1 MTSSEG
7 PAGRQRSGERPNT
20 SPARGRGGRTLRD
33 LGLSL
38 AVLAGMV
45 LVLTGLS
52 RGCSF
57 SPGGIS
63 VDPHAVPTVD
73 QSAELRSAAARVGF
87 SVRDPRLPAGWR
99 ANSADVS
106 DAGATPG
113 GPRVVQVGWLTAAGR
128 YLRFAQSSADSAD
141 LARFEAGRPPGENPV
156 STGTV
161 DVAGRQWTV
170 YPGLRDEPSWLTDL
184 GGVRLLITGSGSP
197 DEFRTLAA
205 AAQSAPV
212 LPRSP

>member
-1 MTSSEG
+1 VTQTPSDPSG
-7 PAGRQRSGERPNT
+7 GAGARPGTRSAPR
-20 SPARGRGGRTLRD
+20 RGGRTLRD

-38 AVLAGMV
+38 AVLVGLV
-45 LVLTGLS
+45 LVLTGLT

-73 QSAELRSAAARVGF
+73 QSAELRNAAAQVGF
-87 SVRDPRLPAGWR
+87 PVRDPRLPAGWR

-106 DAGATPG
+106 SVTAAPGAA
-113 GPRVVQVGWLTAAGR
+113 RVVQVGWLSAAGR
-128 YLRFAQSSADSAD
+128 YLRFAQSSADPAE
-141 LARFEAGRPPGENPV
+141 LATFEAGRPVGDAPPPA
-156 STGTV
+156 GTV
-161 DVAGRQWTV
+161 LVDGQQWTN
-170 YPGLRDEPSWLTDL
+170 YPGARGEPAWLADL

-212 LPRSP
+212 LPKAP